1 MMRNFISLLIVP
13 VIILLQLVACSG
25 NEKYISGEM
34 TNNDYDGCKAYLY
47 TMLPEYRLVD
57 STVIDGTEF
66 GFDIP
71 DTLNL
76 YKVKVIKDQNDMFPI
91 VVPLASG
98 DGKVNI
104 YMGDKVVT
112 AGTPMNDRL
121 QDFLLALDGFYETAI
136 NSGKTKDDVVNEFR
150 TFLAEQVKFNSNNIV
165 SVYIIT
171 EFRSR
176 FAPEVYDE
184 LVAGLDK
191 NIRNLLD

>member
-1 MMRNFISLLIVP
+1 MRNFISLLIVP
-13 VIILLQLVACSG
+13 VVIVSLLAACSG
-25 NEKYISGEM
+25 NGKYITGAM

-91 VVPLASG
+91 VVPLVSG
-98 DGKVNI
+98 EGKVNI

-112 AGTPMNDRL
+112 AGTPVNDRL

-136 NSGKTKDDVVNEFR
+136 NSGKTKDEVVNEFK

-184 LVAGLDK
+184 LVAGLDQ
-191 NIRNLLD
+191 NIRTLLD

>member
-1 MMRNFISLLIVP
+1 MRNIVTLLFSSVLIVSLF
-13 VIILLQLVACSG
+13 IACNG

-47 TMLPEYRLVD
+47 TMLPEYKLVD

-66 GFDIP
+66 GFDVP

-76 YKVKVIKDQNDMFPI
+76 YKVKVMKEHNDMFPI

-112 AGTPMNDRL
+112 AGTPVNDRL

>member
-1 MMRNFISLLIVP
+1 MRNFISLLIVP
-13 VIILLQLVACSG
+13 MVIVSLLVACGG
-25 NEKYISGEM
+25 NEKYISGSM

-104 YMGDKVVT
+104 YLGEKVVT
-112 AGTPMNDRL
+112 AGTPVNDRL
-121 QDFLLALDGFYETAI
+121 QDFLLALDSFYETAI
-136 NSGKTKDDVVNEFR
+136 NSGKTKDDVVNEFK

-184 LVAGLDK
+184 LVAGLNK

>member
-1 MMRNFISLLIVP
+1 MRNIVTLLFSSVLIVSLF
-13 VIILLQLVACSG
+13 IACNG
-25 NEKYISGEM
+25 NEKYISGAM
-34 TNNDYDGCKAYLY
+34 TNNDYNGCKAYLY

-71 DTLNL
+71 DSLSL
-76 YKVKVIKDQNDMFPI
+76 YKVKVAKSNDDMFPV
-91 VVPLASG
+91 VVPLVSG
-98 DGKVNI
+98 EGKVSI

-112 AGTPMNDRL
+112 AGTPSNDRL

-136 NSGKTKDDVVNEFR
+136 NSGKTKEEVVNEFR

-176 FAPEVYDE
+176 FAPEVYDD
-184 LVAGLDK
+184 LVAGLNK